1 MTNAAAMILG
11 AVIGAAVMH
20 GLLVLAE
27 KAFGT
32 VIAAVALG
40 LALAGVMAS
49 AFLYRLGRNLVTG
62 GVE

>member
-1 MTNAAAMILG
+1 MI
-11 AVIGAAVMH
+11 AIA
-20 GLLVLAE
+20 LAL
-27 KAFGT
+27 GT

-40 LALAGVMAS
+40 LALVGVMAS

>member
-1 MTNAAAMILG
+1 MI
-11 AVIGAAVMH
+11 A
-20 GLLVLAE
+20 LAL
-27 KAFGT
+27 ALGT